1 MWINLSIGSKL
12 VLANVASMLITGI
25 VRLAIENYWSIEVF
39 GKISLAMSISS
50 MLMVFVNAVS
60 VVVFP
65 MLKRM
70 ENDKLSDTYEKIR
83 DFLMFVLLGAFVF
96 YYPLKI
102 ILTGILPGYAES
114 IRYMALMFP
123 IILNDFYSMITGPII
138 PYK

>member
-1 MWINLSIGSKL
+1 MWCIAGKIVAMLLALKYCKNIIFCKLANFKSAVSEMWINLSIGSKL

-83 DFLMFVLLGAFVF
+83 DFLMFVLLGCVCF
-96 YYPLKI
+96 L
-102 ILTGILPGYAES
+102 LS
-114 IRYMALMFP
+114 IKDNF
-123 IILNDFYSMITGPII
+123 D
-138 PYK
+138 